1 MLLQKLNTSQK
12 LYLRTNDT
20 EYFLFSNYNT
30 TYYFHYFLLYYSDS
44 DNYPLSESK
53 QLIGTN
59 DY

>member
-44 DNYPLSESK
+44 DNCPLSESK